1 MSRTALAAW
10 LLIATAVAA
19 GVLAGSLLVHV
30 ILPERA
36 AARSGQHQSPSS
48 SHGVATKRTPLPSP
62 IVLAGAGRR
71 TITPAP
77 FPVGPVPLRVAPSPS
92 PTRMRPEATVTP
104 PPATPRGHTV
114 VGVATYFKSPSGVSA
129 AGPALRAALGPGWR
143 GQSVRVC
150 AGVRCVVTVLGD
162 WCACGPRPG
171 GPTVI
176 DLDDNVFAMLAPLSR
191 GVLRVTVAR

>member
-1 MSRTALAAW
+1 MTRTAVAAW

-30 ILPERA
+30 LLPERA
-36 AARSGQHQSPSS
+36 AARSGQHAAPSS
-48 SHGVATKRTPLPSP
+48 SHGATTERTPALPSP
-62 IVLAGAGRR
+62 VVLAGAGSR

-77 FPVGPVPLRVAPSPS
+77 WPTGPVPRRVTPAPR
-92 PTRMRPEATVTP
+92 PTGMRPAAVETP

-191 GVLRVTVAR
+191 GVIAVTVR